1 MSALSAVLGYSL
13 KAPNPIQLDV
23 RFEDW
28 LDSPS
33 AQSVR
38 HLWLEVPQGY
48 SSIVQVA
55 GIQDAQI
62 RNLYDLAEHLA
73 GVTFVDMVGDA
84 DTFLAQY
91 RYIFIGIFVLAVC
104 LLFYC
109 QLVSLRHKILAH
121 RCSVSSWRRIRHF
134 SFFLVWHAFHNVQQ
148 PCPW

>member
-1 MSALSAVLGYSL
+1 MSVC
-13 KAPNPIQLDV
+13 
-23 RFEDW
+23 EDW

-38 HLWLEVPQGY
+38 HLRLEVPQGY

-91 RYIFIGIFVLAVC
+91 RYIFIGIFVFGC
-104 LLFYC
+104 LFALLLSACFTT
-109 QLVSLRHKILAH
+109 A
-121 RCSVSSWRRIRHF
+121 
-134 SFFLVWHAFHNVQQ
+134 
-148 PCPW
+148 

>member
-1 MSALSAVLGYSL
+1 MFNRVREPLSAVLGYSL

-73 GVTFVDMVGDA
+73 GVTFVDMSEMPIRS
-84 DTFLAQY
+84 LLSN
-91 RYIFIGIFVLAVC
+91 RYILYRNFCFG
-104 LLFYC
+104 LLFALLLSAC
-109 QLVSLRHKILAH
+109 FTTV
-121 RCSVSSWRRIRHF
+121 
-134 SFFLVWHAFHNVQQ
+134 
-148 PCPW
+148 